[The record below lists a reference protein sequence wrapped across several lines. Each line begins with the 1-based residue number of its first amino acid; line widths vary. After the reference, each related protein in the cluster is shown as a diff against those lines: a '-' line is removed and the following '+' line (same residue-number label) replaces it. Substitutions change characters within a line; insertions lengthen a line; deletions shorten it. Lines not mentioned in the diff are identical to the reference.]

1 MDLFRTRR
9 ERNLWL
15 TVAGVLLLIYSTLAV
30 VRPFTEWLREQRL
43 LFLSLI
49 LVFGAIVGWS
59 LRGIWRNRPGG
70 RESAVLVAIAVA
82 YGGLFLALRTPEEAM
97 HFIEYGFVAVLMYQ
111 ALAERTKARLGDA
124 VGETGGETGEK
135 TGGSVLWPALG
146 ALVLTGAAGWLDEG
160 IQHLLPSRFYD
171 LRDVFFNVAAA
182 FLAVVAVAG
191 REWAR
196 RRDGRDEPPL

>member
-43 LFLSLI
+43 LFVSLF

-59 LRGIWRNRPGG
+59 LRGIWRNRPGL
-70 RESAVLVAIAVA
+70 RESAVLVAIGVA
-82 YGGLFLALRTPEEAM
+82 YGVLFIALRTPEEAM
-97 HFIEYGFVAVLMYQ
+97 HFIEYGLVAVLIYQ
-111 ALAERTKARLGDA
+111 ALAERKKARQGDREA
-124 VGETGGETGEK
+124 VGETGGETG
-135 TGGSVLWPALG
+135 GSLLWPALG
-146 ALVLTGAAGWLDEG
+146 ALVSTSAAGWLDEG
-160 IQHLLPSRFYD
+160 IQHLLPSRYYD
-171 LRDVFFNVAAA
+171 LRDVFFNAAAA

-196 RRDGRDEPPL
+196 RRDGRRNAPPL